1 LAATANT
8 GSGGGGGVAY
18 FANASVGGNGGSGI
32 VILAYPSEYP
42 DLTVGTGLTYTRS
55 TSSRSGFKVYS
66 FTAGTGTVKF

>member
-1 LAATANT
+1 MVAGTANT
-8 GSGGGGGVAY
+8 GGGGGGGWTLNGA
-18 FANASVGGNGGSGI
+18 NGGSGI

-55 TSSRSGFKVYS
+55 TSSRTGFKVYS